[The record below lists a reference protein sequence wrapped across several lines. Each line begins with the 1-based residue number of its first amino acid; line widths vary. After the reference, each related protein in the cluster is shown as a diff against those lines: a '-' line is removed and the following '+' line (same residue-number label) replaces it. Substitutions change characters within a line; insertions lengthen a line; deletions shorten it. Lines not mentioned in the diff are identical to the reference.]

1 MLLTKKICIF
11 FYKNNILFS
20 GTCGLI
26 VFNIENYINFFRFK
40 LIHKKLCLENINTKL
55 NLDNLKVDLESKI
68 NNILINLNYVFKRKL
83 FLFGIGFRSWIYSVN
98 DNSKYLI
105 LKIGFSRDL
114 FIKIPSDIKLI
125 CLKPTLIIIKG
136 FNKYRLNQFAS
147 FLHSLKV
154 PDSYKGKGVQYLN
167 ESIILKPGKKN

>member
-1 MLLTKKICIF
+1 MLLIKQTHIF
-11 FYKNNILFS
+11 FHKNYIIFSNIN
-20 GTCGLI
+20 GLVI
-26 VFNIENYINFFRFK
+26 FNIENYINFFNFK
-40 LIHKKLCLENINTKL
+40 LVNKKLYLENANVKLKL
-55 NLDNLKVDLESKI
+55 NNLKIDLESKI
-68 NNILINLNYVFKRKL
+68 DNILLNLNSVFKKKL
-83 FLFGIGFRSWIYSVN
+83 LLFGIGFRSWIYN
-98 DNSKYLI
+98 HNNNFKYLI

-114 FIKIPSDIKLI
+114 FIKIPLDIKII

-136 FNKYRLNQFAS
+136 FNKHKLNQFAS